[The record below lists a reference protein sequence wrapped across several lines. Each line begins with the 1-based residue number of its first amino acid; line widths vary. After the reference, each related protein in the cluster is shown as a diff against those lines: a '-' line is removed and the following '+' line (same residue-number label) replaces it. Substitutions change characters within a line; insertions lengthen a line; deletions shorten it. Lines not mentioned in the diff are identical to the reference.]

1 MCEHTLPV
9 GTVLEVLYSR
19 GRVDEVV
26 IWSEVQIEC
35 LLEGGES
42 ETERVRVT
50 EDGGVEGERTLAIAV
65 S

>member
-26 IWSEVQIEC
+26 IWSEVQVEC
-35 LLEGGES
+35 LLKGGEC
-42 ETERVRVT
+42 ETKRVGVAK
-50 EDGGVEGERTLAIAV
+50 DGGVEGERTLGIAV